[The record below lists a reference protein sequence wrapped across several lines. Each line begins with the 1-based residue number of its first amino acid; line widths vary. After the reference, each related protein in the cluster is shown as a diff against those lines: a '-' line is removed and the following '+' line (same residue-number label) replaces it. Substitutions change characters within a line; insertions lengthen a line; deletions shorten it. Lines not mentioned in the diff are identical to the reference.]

1 MFSIEEELKKLP
13 HTPGVYLMHDKNDQ
27 IIYVGKAIDLYNR
40 VHQYFQVGYK
50 RSPKIEKM
58 VSHIAWFEYII
69 CGSEIEALVLECNL
83 IKEHRPHYNT
93 MLTDDK
99 GYPYIQITVNEDFP
113 RILYAHQMKRD
124 HSKYFGPYT
133 NSRAV
138 KDTIELLR
146 KIYNIRTCNRKL
158 PRDIGLE
165 RPCLYYQINQCKAP
179 CQGYIS
185 KEAYADNIE
194 KAIAFLNGHYKPVL
208 KDLNDKMMEYAS
220 EMEFERAAEMRDLI
234 ESVKHISEKQRV
246 DNNSTE
252 DRDVIAVASNNMNE
266 GVISIFFIRGGK
278 MLGREHFHMKGVM
291 AETYGDILNAFIK
304 QYYAATPYLPK
315 EIIVEHEITD
325 CGLVEEY
332 LSKRRG
338 NQVKITIPA
347 KGEKMQLLK
356 LARDNAHLVLS
367 QDTEKLKREQER
379 TVGAAKELAD
389 LIGVPSARRLE
400 AFDISHISG
409 YHSVA
414 SMVVFED
421 GKAKRNDYRKFK
433 LKTIDGPDDYASMRE
448 VLYRRFSDER
458 FNIYPDILMMDGGK
472 GQVNIALEVLND
484 LHIDIPVCGMVKD
497 DHHRTR
503 GLYYN
508 NEEIEFPANTQA
520 FNMITR
526 LQDEAH
532 RFAIEYHR
540 SLRSRSQVHS
550 ILDDIPGIGDKRRKA
565 LLAYFKDIAAIKN
578 ADTTTL
584 SMAPGMTKDAA
595 KNVYDFF
602 HKESP
607 TSGNTKQGNNK
618 QADNKQADNKRE
630 E

>member
-291 AETYGDILNAFIK
+291 SETYGDILNAFIK

-540 SLRSRSQVHS
+540 RLRSRSQVHS

>member
-208 KDLNDKMMEYAS
+208 KDLNDKMMEYAG

-291 AETYGDILNAFIK
+291 SETYGDILNAFIK